1 MAGRL
6 TLDVIMKNQS
16 TLTYKKLYGIYKK
29 YQLRYNRSCTS
40 GQICLMWSTR
50 RLPDVLTETKQI
62 SEIEKAFAIEFDEDD
77 AIELYE
83 MTLQEAITFIE
94 KRIGRQK

>member
-1 MAGRL
+1 
-6 TLDVIMKNQS
+6 
-16 TLTYKKLYGIYKK
+16 
-29 YQLRYNRSCTS
+29 
-40 GQICLMWSTR
+40 MWSTR

-94 KRIGRQK
+94 KRIGRQKW